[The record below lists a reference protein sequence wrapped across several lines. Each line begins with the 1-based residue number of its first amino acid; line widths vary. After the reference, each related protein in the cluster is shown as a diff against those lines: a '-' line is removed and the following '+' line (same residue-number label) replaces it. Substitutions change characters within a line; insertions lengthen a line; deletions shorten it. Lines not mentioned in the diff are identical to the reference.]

1 MSYVLRNLRSSCS
14 NAETISPI
22 AQIRLNI
29 GFCGYFP
36 CIPNGLLAYLARN
49 HILCHVK
56 KISF

>member
-1 MSYVLRNLRSSCS
+1 MFCGICDRVAAMPKRYRRSQ
-14 NAETISPI
+14 PP
-22 AQIRLNI
+22 QIRLL
-29 GFCGYFP
+29 GARSP